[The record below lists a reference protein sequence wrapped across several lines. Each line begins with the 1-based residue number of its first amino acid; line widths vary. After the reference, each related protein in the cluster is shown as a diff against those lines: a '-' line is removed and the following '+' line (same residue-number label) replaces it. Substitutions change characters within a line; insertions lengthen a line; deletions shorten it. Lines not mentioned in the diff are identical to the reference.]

1 MKKQRILQKITIDK
15 LWHWG
20 VWIWRSQD
28 WKKVLVQWGVLPWSI
43 VDVIVSKSRKDFF
56 EGRVFFVHEL
66 SREYAEKK
74 APCPHYFAP
83 WVSSDTPIHK
93 TWCGWCKRQQVSYE
107 KQLKLKMSI
116 IMDSFRGI
124 KSHLEW
130 AEMREII
137 WSPDEFWY
145 RNKIEYSFGDFKSW
159 DTHNTWALWFHKQWQ
174 FSQII
179 DIDECLLV
187 TDTSRKLFH
196 HLKALCKQSW
206 LPIYNQKK
214 HTWVLRHLVIREWIN
229 TWQFLVNISIADAH
243 MDESQIGLRSIFQ
256 EQLKQDEFIQ
266 KHVSTCIISHNNWLW
281 DAVFTNETI
290 QRPLRGSWHIYE
302 MLNLH
307 TWTDWESIEA
317 RFKVSA
323 NSFFQT
329 NTHWAEVLFSQAA
342 QILWTVE
349 WPIIDLYCWAWSIWI
364 SFNKI
369 WIWSSIYWI
378 ELVPDAII
386 DAQHNAMINKV
397 SSSYF
402 IAGKAENL
410 INTDETCKEVCSH
423 AWCIIVDP
431 PRDWLHKNVI
441 AFLNYIRTQRPI
453 KLLYISCNPV
463 TLARDIEE
471 LSRYYKPRIVQPVDM
486 FPHTHHIETI
496 CLLS

>member
-1 MKKQRILQKITIDK
+1 MKKQKILQKITIDK
-15 LWHWG
+15 IWHWG
-20 VWIWRSQD
+20 VWIWRALD
-28 WKKVLVQWGVLPWSI
+28 WRKVLVQWGVLPWSV
-43 VDVIVSKSRKDFF
+43 VDVIVSKSKKDFF

-74 APCPHYFAP
+74 APCVHYFAP
-83 WVSSDTPIHK
+83 WMQWETPIHK
-93 TWCGWCKRQQVSYE
+93 TGCGWCKRQQVKYE
-107 KQLKLKMSI
+107 KQLHLKTNI

-124 KSHLEW
+124 KSLLEW
-130 AEMREII
+130 TEIRDII
-137 WSPDEFWY
+137 WSPDEFGY

-159 DTHNTWALWFHKQWQ
+159 DTHNTRALGFHKQWQ

-196 HLKALCKQSW
+196 HLKTLCKQSG

-214 HTWVLRHLVIREWIN
+214 HTGVLRHLVMREWIN

-243 MDESQIGLRSIFQ
+243 MDESQTWLRNIFQ
-256 EQLKQDEFIQ
+256 EQLKQDPFIQ
-266 KHVSTCIISHNNWLW
+266 EHVTTCIISHNNWLW
-281 DAVFTNETI
+281 DAVFSNETI
-290 QRPLRGSWHIYE
+290 QRPLWWEWHIYE
-302 MLNLH
+302 MLRLNNYETSEIH
-307 TWTDWESIEA
+307 EA

-342 QILWTVE
+342 WILWNID
-349 WPIIDLYCWAWSIWI
+349 WPIIDLYCGAWSIGI

-386 DAQHNAMINKV
+386 DAQHNATINNV
-397 SSSYF
+397 WSSHF
-402 IAGKAENL
+402 IAGKAESL
-410 INTDETCKEVCSH
+410 IHTDETFGEVCEH

-431 PRDWLHKNVI
+431 PRDWLHKNVV
-441 AFLNYIRTQRPI
+441 AFLNHIKSQRQI

-463 TLARDIEE
+463 TLARDIEW
-471 LSRYYKPRIVQPVDM
+471 LSQHYKPRIIQPVDM